1 MGGMFRK
8 YPRASWHDYNCGL
21 YFVTVCTS
29 QHKYYFGQIRDGE
42 IELSSLGKYLCGAIE
57 QAGLHY
63 PYITIDTYVVMPNHF
78 HVIMIVLETG
88 LDMPEKSVADVNTG
102 CVAAPCHSEESGDF
116 SLRHHFNA
124 RLSRAV
130 GGIKSAVTKFAHER
144 AYEFAWQ
151 PNFHDHIIRNQRE
164 YDFIANYIAT
174 NVENWQSDRY
184 AR

>member
-102 CVAAPCHSEESGDF
+102 CVAAPCSCPDLPF
-116 SLRHHFNA
+116 SLVHGTAFCLFICKQSGQDIVLFAAGAN
-124 RLSRAV
+124 LSACNDNDVVR
-130 GGIKSAVTKFAHER
+130 
-144 AYEFAWQ
+144 
-151 PNFHDHIIRNQRE
+151 NFHDPFLVGDDQ
-164 YDFIANYIAT
+164 
-174 NVENWQSDRY
+174 Q
-184 AR
+184 